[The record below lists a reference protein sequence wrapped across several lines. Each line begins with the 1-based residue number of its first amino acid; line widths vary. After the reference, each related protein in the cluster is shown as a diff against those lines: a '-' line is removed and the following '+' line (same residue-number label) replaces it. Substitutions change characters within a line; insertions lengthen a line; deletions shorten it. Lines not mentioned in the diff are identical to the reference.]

1 MDNFESK
8 FEGQKI
14 PEWYSKYF
22 DYQKIKE
29 TIQEAK
35 DAIKSKLTCYLPPID

>member
-22 DYQKIKE
+22 DYQKIKA

-35 DAIKSKLTCYLPPID
+35 DAIKSKFT